1 MPRPEVRQDQ
11 PDLSYDKFGN
21 PTQKICPVAYFP
33 CYQDGYFCFRPIYC
47 KGKFSP
53 EGSGNAAVILG
64 GTLLPAFQ
72 IWKQKSGVEPD
83 PNTPEGMAYYKK
95 RYNIAATTA
104 VATPIKAHTS
114 FFNRATP
121 SPATPPPPS
130 PNSQMK
136 ELPGYA
142 TKFETVLAGEG
153 AAVSMGKRVTVHATG
168 RIKESG
174 KTFWSTRDPGQ
185 QVCLSALSHAKTNI
199 KTHLLDTYKD
209 TPATQTFW
217 STRDPGQ
224 WVCLW
229 MCVCRHVC

>member
-1 MPRPEVRQDQ
+1 VPRPEVRQDQ

-83 PNTPEGMAYYKK
+83 PNTPEGMKYYKK
-95 RYNIAATTA
+95 RYNIAATT
-104 VATPIKAHTS
+104 TTRPIKAQTS

-142 TKFETVLAGEG
+142 TKFETVFAGEG

-185 QVCLSALSHAKTNI
+185 QVCLRSLTRK
-199 KTHLLDTYKD
+199 DTYKD
-209 TPATQTFW
+209 TPA
-217 STRDPGQ
+217 G
-224 WVCLW
+224 
-229 MCVCRHVC
+229 HI